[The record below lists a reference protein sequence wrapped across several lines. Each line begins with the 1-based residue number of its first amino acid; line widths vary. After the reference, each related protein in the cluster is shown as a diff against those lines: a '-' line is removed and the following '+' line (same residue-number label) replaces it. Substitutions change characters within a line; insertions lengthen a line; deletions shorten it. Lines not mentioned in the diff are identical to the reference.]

1 MKPPV
6 LLCYNQLPEHAAKI
20 RLLAMRLRVR
30 LRTVTPEEFA
40 QPLGVLAGFDPA
52 EEHPA
57 PDAPF
62 TEPLLVFV
70 NLASVMLNQFLTGLR
85 QAGLPSGMLKAVL
98 TETNRSWDS
107 LTLYAQLSEERDAL
121 ARQQPPVHAPDANA

>member
-6 LLCYNQLPEHAAKI
+6 LLSYNQTPEHAAKV

-30 LRTVTPEEFA
+30 LRTVTPEEYT
-40 QPLGVLAGFDPA
+40 QPLGVLAGLDPT
-52 EEHPA
+52 EVHPA
-57 PDAPF
+57 PEAPF

-70 NLASVMLNQFLTGLR
+70 NLSSVMLNQFLSGLR

-107 LTLYAQLSEERDAL
+107 LYLYSQLSEERDAL
-121 ARQQPPVHAPDANA
+121 ANQQPPVHNPAPDA